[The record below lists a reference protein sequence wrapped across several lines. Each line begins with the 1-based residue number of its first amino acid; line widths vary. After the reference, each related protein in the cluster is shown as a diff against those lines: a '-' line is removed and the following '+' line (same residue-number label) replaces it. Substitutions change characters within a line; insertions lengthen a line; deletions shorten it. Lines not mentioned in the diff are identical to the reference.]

1 MKKSMIALRGMT
13 WDHSRGFDP
22 MVATGELFAA
32 RHPQVRISWEKRS
45 LQDFEHFPVEELA
58 AEYDLIVI
66 DHPHVGG
73 LADAGILLPF
83 DWRDPKSLRDLAENS
98 VGPSFPS
105 YHWKGRH
112 WALPIDA
119 AAQVQAWRPDLIDA
133 PLERWDDVVA
143 LAKRG
148 RVLWPLRSPHQL
160 MSFMTLSAN
169 RGTPCATEP
178 GALLAQ
184 DDAIAVLG
192 LMRELASLVPAEC
205 RRLDPIAVLEKLAT
219 EDQWAIAPLTYGY
232 VSYARD
238 GFRPKLVRFANLAT
252 LGSDGPSGSV
262 IGGTG
267 LAISAKCA
275 HPDLAFDYAYFA
287 ASPDVQRGAYVQ
299 SGGQAGHR
307 AAWLDPSVNHA
318 VNGFYRDT
326 LPTLDRSWL
335 RPRHQG
341 YLKFQVD
348 GSRAIDRFLN
358 GRIGAVDTARELDR
372 LYLTSWDSSE

>member
-1 MKKSMIALRGMT
+1 MIALRGMT

-22 MVATGELFAA
+22 MVATSELFAA

-45 LQDFEHFPVEELA
+45 LQDFEQFPVEQLA

-66 DHPHVGG
+66 DHPHIGG

-83 DWRDPKSLRDLAENS
+83 DWRDPRGLQALADNS

-105 YHWKGRH
+105 YRWKGQH

-119 AAQVQAWRPDLIDA
+119 AAQVQAWRADLIDA
-133 PLERWDDVVA
+133 PLTRWDDVVA
-143 LAKRG
+143 QARQG

-169 RGTPCATEP
+169 RGTPCATVS

-184 DDAIAVLG
+184 DDAIAVLEV
-192 LMRELASLVPAEC
+192 MRELACLVPAEC
-205 RRLDPIAVLEKLAT
+205 HRLDPIAVLEALAA
-219 EDQWAIAPLTYGY
+219 EDQWAVAPLTYGY
-232 VSYARD
+232 VSYASD
-238 GFRPKLVRFANLAT
+238 GFRRKPVRFADLAA

-275 HPDLAFDYAYFA
+275 HPDIAFDYAYFT
-287 ASPDVQRGAYVQ
+287 ASEDVQRGAYVQ

-307 AAWLDPSVNHA
+307 AAWLDPAINQA
-318 VNGFYRDT
+318 VHGFYRDT
-326 LPTLDRSWL
+326 LATLDRSWL

-341 YLKFQVD
+341 YLKFQVE
-348 GSRAIDRFLN
+348 GSKAIDRFLD
-358 GRIGAVDTARELDR
+358 GSIGATEAARELDR
-372 LYLTSWDSSE
+372 LYLMSWEAVD

>member
-1 MKKSMIALRGMT
+1 
-13 WDHSRGFDP
+13 
-22 MVATGELFAA
+22 MVATSELFAA
-32 RHPQVRISWEKRS
+32 RHPRVRISWEKRS
-45 LQDFEHFPVEELA
+45 LQDFEQFPVEQLA

-66 DHPHVGG
+66 DHPHIGG

-83 DWRDPKSLRDLAENS
+83 DWRDPKGLQGLAGNS

-133 PLERWDDVVA
+133 PLARWDDVVA
-143 LAKRG
+143 LARRG

-169 RGTPCATEP
+169 RGTPCATAP
-178 GALLAQ
+178 GALMAQ
-184 DDAIAVLG
+184 DDAVAVLE
-192 LMRELASLVPAEC
+192 LMAELADLVPAEC
-205 RRLDPIAVLEKLAT
+205 HRLDPIAVLEALAA

-238 GFRPKLVRFANLAT
+238 GFRHKLVRFADLAAV
-252 LGSDGPSGSV
+252 GNDGPSGSV

-275 HPDLAFDYAYFA
+275 HPDVAFDFAYFT
-287 ASPDVQRGAYVQ
+287 ASEGVQRGAYVQ

-307 AAWLDPSVNHA
+307 AAWLDPKVNQA

-326 LPTLDRSWL
+326 LATLDRSWL
-335 RPRHQG
+335 RPRHEG
-341 YLKFQVD
+341 YLKFQVE
-348 GSRAIDRFLN
+348 GSVAIDRFLD
-358 GRIGAVDTARELDR
+358 GRIGATEAARELDR
-372 LYLTSWDSSE
+372 LYQMSWEL